1 MQFFFNSI
9 ELCKT
14 NEKLRIT
21 ERLKKTF
28 WVAYIIIES
37 CFYFIFCLTTVVNNK
52 DIF

>member
-1 MQFFFNSI
+1 MQVSFFNTI

-37 CFYFIFCLTTVVNNK
+37 CFYFIFLSDNCSEQQ
-52 DIF
+52 